1 MIVEII
7 GKQHREGVSQKT
19 GKEYNFNVAHYIGPD
34 RGVIGAKGLEVILE
48 PDLYPLES
56 TLPFFAILLSVVF
69 ALTFKL
75 IRGDYW

>member
-34 RGVIGAKGLEVILE
+34 RGVIAA
-48 PDLYPLES
+48 LES
-56 TLPFFAILLSVVF
+56 IILCL
-69 ALTFKL
+69 AM
-75 IRGDYW
+75 R

>member
-19 GKEYNFNVAHYIGPD
+19 GKEYNFNVVYYIGPD
-34 RGVIGAKGLEVILE
+34 RGVIGAKGLEVILD

-56 TLPFFAILLSVVF
+56 IEVGARYDVQFGPRGVVHNF
-69 ALTFKL
+69 SKSK
-75 IRGDYW
+75 

>member
-1 MIVEII
+1 M
-7 GKQHREGVSQKT
+7 SD
-19 GKEYNFNVAHYIGPD
+19 F
-34 RGVIGAKGLEVILE
+34 LLSCF
-48 PDLYPLES
+48 DLPKVDNLLI

>member
-34 RGVIGAKGLEVILE
+34 RGVIGAKGLVSLCC
-48 PDLYPLES
+48 
-56 TLPFFAILLSVVF
+56 
-69 ALTFKL
+69 
-75 IRGDYW
+75 

>member
-56 TLPFFAILLSVVF
+56 IEVLS
-69 ALTFKL
+69 L
-75 IRGDYW
+75 IHI